1 MDNFEFKKELLAHC
15 IRLKI
20 VNAENISAAMKDAQQ
35 SANDYGSPKD
45 RYDSFRTQM
54 LAKRDM
60 FAQQLQTIQSEL
72 LLLQR
77 IDTSKH
83 ILAVGFGALVF
94 LSDQI
99 IFVAIGL
106 GKVEFKGQNLF
117 VVSLHVPLCQAMN
130 GLKKGDSFYFRGKK
144 MEILDIC

>member
-1 MDNFEFKKELLAHC
+1 MDNFEFKKELLEHC
-15 IRLKI
+15 ISLKI
-20 VNAENISAAMKDAQQ
+20 ANAENISAAMTDAQQ

-60 FAQQLQTIQSEL
+60 FAQQLQTVQSEL

-77 IDTSKH
+77 IDANKH
-83 ILAVGFGALVF
+83 LNTVGFGALVF

-99 IFVAIGL
+99 IFIAVGL
-106 GKVEFKGQNLF
+106 GKIEYKGQICF
-117 VVSLHVPLCQAMN
+117 VVSLYVPLCNAMN
-130 GLKKGDSFYFRGKK
+130 GLKKGDIFEFRGKK

>member
-1 MDNFEFKKELLAHC
+1 MDNFAFKKGLLEHC
-15 IRLKI
+15 IDLKKA
-20 VNAENISAAMKDAQQ
+20 NAENISAAMQDAQQ
-35 SANDYGSPKD
+35 SANEYGSPKD

-60 FAQQLQTIQSEL
+60 FAQQLQTVQSEL

-77 IDTSKH
+77 IDATKQMNV
-83 ILAVGFGALVF
+83 VGFGALVF
-94 LSDQI
+94 LNDQI
-99 IFVAIGL
+99 IFVAVGL
-106 GKVEFKGQNLF
+106 GKVEFKEQSCF

-130 GLKKGDSFYFRGKK
+130 GLKKGDSFEFRGKK

>member
-1 MDNFEFKKELLAHC
+1 MDNFEFKKELLGYC
-15 IRLKI
+15 INLKI
-20 VNAENISAAMKDAQQ
+20 ANAENISAAMNDAQQ

-77 IDTSKH
+77 IEVNKIINS
-83 ILAVGFGALVF
+83 VGFGALVF
-94 LSDQI
+94 LPDQI
-99 IFVAIGL
+99 IFIAVGL
-106 GKVEFKGQNLF
+106 GKVEFKGHICY

-130 GLKKGDSFYFRGKK
+130 GLQKGDSFDFRGRK
-144 MEILDIC
+144 MEVLDIC

>member
-1 MDNFEFKKELLAHC
+1 MDNFEFKKELLEYC
-15 IRLKI
+15 IRLKTA
-20 VNAENISAAMKDAQQ
+20 NAENISAAMNEAQQ
-35 SANDYGSPKD
+35 SANEYGSPKD

-60 FAQQLQTIQSEL
+60 FAQQLQTVQAEL

-77 IDTSKH
+77 IDATKH
-83 ILAVGFGALVF
+83 FNIVGFGALIF

-99 IFVAIGL
+99 IFIAVGL
-106 GKVEFKGQNLF
+106 GKVEFKGQTCF

-130 GLKKGDSFYFRGKK
+130 ALKKGDSFEFRGKK